1 MSRTARGY
9 SYRNSMHG
17 RRPRLNRRDLG
28 LHEHFVEPHNH
39 CAQAA
44 PDSTHGYNML
54 LSAQWVARRKCDGQ
68 VVAVSSTSCFHI
80 VANVPLGRS
89 YNVAST
95 WQKHGKHIAWHG
107 IYHGNNMGCCCHD
120 IAMLLP
126 CYCHAIAM
134 SVTWQQHGNSMA
146 TPLQYHV
153 HTMAITLQ

>member
-1 MSRTARGY
+1 MERMPRTARGY
-9 SYRNSMHG
+9 SYRNSMHS

-28 LHEHFVEPHNH
+28 LREHFVEPRNH

-107 IYHGNNMGCCCHD
+107 NIMAITWD
-120 IAMLLP
+120 VIAMILP
-126 CYCHAIAM
+126 CYCHVIAM
-134 SVTWQQHGNSMA
+134 LLS
-146 TPLQYHV
+146 
-153 HTMAITLQ
+153 

>member
-1 MSRTARGY
+1 MERMSCTARGY

-28 LHEHFVEPHNH
+28 LREHFVEPRNH

-54 LSAQWVARRKCDGQ
+54 LSAQWFVRRKCDGQ

-89 YNVAST
+89 YSMAIT
-95 WQKHGKHIAWHG
+95 WDGV
-107 IYHGNNMGCCCHD
+107 
-120 IAMLLP
+120 AMLLP
-126 CYCHAIAM
+126 CYCHDIVMILPWYCHWHDIGHDICMLLPVIAM
-134 SVTWQQHGNSMA
+134 ILSCYCNVLL
-146 TPLQYHV
+146 P
-153 HTMAITLQ
+153 